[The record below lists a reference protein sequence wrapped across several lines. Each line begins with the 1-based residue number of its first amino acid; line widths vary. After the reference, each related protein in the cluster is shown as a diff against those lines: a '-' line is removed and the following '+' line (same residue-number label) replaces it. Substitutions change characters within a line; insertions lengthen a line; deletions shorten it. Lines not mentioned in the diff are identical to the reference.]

1 MASSLDQ
8 SLLKAG
14 WAWSHE
20 LLNAV
25 VADLRDVGIR
35 DAHHTVG
42 ARAARHPLH
51 FQDALVLLCAAG
63 LRLEDFASSEQW
75 PEDIRKFMDKLF
87 RVSLLCVLCVSSTSA
102 C

>member
-42 ARAARHPLH
+42 ERAAWHPLR
-51 FQDALVLLCAAG
+51 FRERLFCFARQD
-63 LRLEDFASSEQW
+63 
-75 PEDIRKFMDKLF
+75 
-87 RVSLLCVLCVSSTSA
+87 
-102 C
+102 